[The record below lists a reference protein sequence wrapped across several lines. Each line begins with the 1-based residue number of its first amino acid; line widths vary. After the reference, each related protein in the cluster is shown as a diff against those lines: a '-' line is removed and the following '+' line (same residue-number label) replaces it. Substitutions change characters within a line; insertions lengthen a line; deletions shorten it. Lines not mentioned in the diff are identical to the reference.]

1 MVKQKFADFARGCI
15 CPPEFPVCVCGKKPR
30 GTLVSRK
37 PITPTEKELEQN
49 PFLGTDLG
57 NYLRKIRLSV
67 TSKGKGKRGGARVI
81 TYTLTLQEDYVEIT
95 LLTIYDKSD
104 TANIPTPE
112 LLRIAKE
119 CGL

>member
-1 MVKQKFADFARGCI
+1 MNCRIEISDIFFRRLKILSKRYKSLKQDLER
-15 CPPEFPVCVCGKKPR
+15 
-30 GTLVSRK
+30 L
-37 PITPTEKELEQN
+37 EKELEQN

-57 NYLRKIRLSV
+57 NHLRKIRLSV
-67 TSKGKGKRGGARVI
+67 TSKEKRKRGGARVV

>member
-1 MVKQKFADFARGCI
+1 MNCRIEISDIFFRRLKILSKRYKSLKQDLER
-15 CPPEFPVCVCGKKPR
+15 
-30 GTLVSRK
+30 L
-37 PITPTEKELEQN
+37 EKELEQN

-57 NYLRKIRLSV
+57 NHLRKIPLSV

>member
-1 MVKQKFADFARGCI
+1 MNCRIEISDIFFRRLKILSKRYKSLKQDLER
-15 CPPEFPVCVCGKKPR
+15 
-30 GTLVSRK
+30 L
-37 PITPTEKELEQN
+37 EKELEQN

-112 LLRIAKE
+112 MLRIAKE

>member
-1 MVKQKFADFARGCI
+1 MNCRIEISDIFFRRLKILSKRYKSLKQDLER
-15 CPPEFPVCVCGKKPR
+15 
-30 GTLVSRK
+30 L
-37 PITPTEKELEQN
+37 EKGIGAES
-49 PFLGTDLG
+49 FLGTDLG
-57 NYLRKIRLSV
+57 NHLRKIRLSV

-104 TANIPTPE
+104 TANITTPE

>member
-1 MVKQKFADFARGCI
+1 MNCRIEISDIFFRRLKILSKRYKSLKQDLER
-15 CPPEFPVCVCGKKPR
+15 
-30 GTLVSRK
+30 L
-37 PITPTEKELEQN
+37 EKELEQN